1 MADMAAAWTACTKTQ
16 IAEEGRPP
24 ERLAAAGVFLL
35 SCASRHKISYVFHRK
50 IQRKWQIFD
59 LEKTT
64 IQEPRMI
71 TTFTTK
77 SPQKTIHFH
86 PLFPKTP

>member
-1 MADMAAAWTACTKTQ
+1 MAAAWTACTKTQ

-35 SCASRHKISYVFHRK
+35 SCGSTHKISCVFHRK
-50 IQRKWQIFD
+50 IQRKWQIFW
-59 LEKTT
+59 LERMT
-64 IQEPRMI
+64 IQEPRL
-71 TTFTTK
+71 TTRFTTN

-86 PLFPKTP
+86 PLFLKTP